1 MPWRFTILQPSQR
14 RICSKRSVW
23 GLDRLGKCQKQLWLE
38 HLCALKNKSCLK
50 KKHLRNTTHI
60 LSLYIFIYFYIFLQL
75 KMKPSFFLV
84 FFGRPHFDF
93 TNSVL
98 FVGKFQQ
105 PHTHRKFSSHREAET
120 HDEFPQTSGVF
131 SGMMAQNESS
141 KMPIQTGKSR
151 IPEFCGGDIHVAL
164 TGHAICIYIYILY
177 TSLEPKW
184 PLF

>member
-1 MPWRFTILQPSQR
+1 M
-14 RICSKRSVW
+14 
-23 GLDRLGKCQKQLWLE
+23 
-38 HLCALKNKSCLK
+38 
-50 KKHLRNTTHI
+50 
-60 LSLYIFIYFYIFLQL
+60 
-75 KMKPSFFLV
+75 
-84 FFGRPHFDF
+84 
-93 TNSVL
+93 L

-164 TGHAICIYIYILY
+164 TGHAICIYIYYIPAWNPNDPCFNWNRPCFGGVDLQ
-177 TSLEPKW
+177 K
-184 PLF
+184 

>member
-1 MPWRFTILQPSQR
+1 M
-14 RICSKRSVW
+14 
-23 GLDRLGKCQKQLWLE
+23 
-38 HLCALKNKSCLK
+38 
-50 KKHLRNTTHI
+50 
-60 LSLYIFIYFYIFLQL
+60 
-75 KMKPSFFLV
+75 
-84 FFGRPHFDF
+84 
-93 TNSVL
+93 L

-164 TGHAICIYIYILY
+164 TGHAICIYIYIIYQPGTQMTLVLIGIGLVLGGLTFKNRGHLGSGSILY
-177 TSLEPKW
+177 VNTNVHRRPPRKVV
-184 PLF
+184 